1 MTGGEIRA
9 SDADRDQVAE
19 VLHTAYAEGRIT
31 PDEHAERTAAL
42 LRSRTFDDLTVLTAD
57 LVPTALAV
65 PDSGPSGISP
75 QPEPT
80 RLTAILASSKR
91 VGPWRVSRSTATNV
105 LLGDVLI
112 DLTEATFETSVVEVN
127 CAQLMGSTKI
137 RVPVG
142 TTVTLEAANILGD
155 SSVKDVGP
163 PDPSMPTVV
172 VRGFNIL
179 GDIQVRGP
187 KKPPPWRRKVA

>member
-31 PDEHAERTAAL
+31 AEELTERTAAL
-42 LRSRTFDDLTVLTAD
+42 LRSRTFDDLTALTVD
-57 LVPTALAV
+57 LLPTALAV
-65 PDSGPSGISP
+65 SDSGSSAVGT
-75 QPEPT
+75 QPEPG
-80 RLTAILASSKR
+80 RLTAVLASAKR
-91 VGPWRVSRSTATNV
+91 IGPWRVPRSTAANV
-105 LLGDVLI
+105 VLGDVLI
-112 DLTEATFETSVVEVN
+112 DLTEATFESSVIEVN
-127 CAQLMGSTKI
+127 CAQLLGSTKI

-155 SSVKDVGP
+155 SSVKDIGP

>member
-1 MTGGEIRA
+1 MTGGDLRA

-31 PDEHAERTAAL
+31 AEEHTERTAAL
-42 LRSRTFDDLTVLTAD
+42 PHSRTFDDLSELTAD
-57 LVPTALAV
+57 LVPTTLVVPPSNAV
-65 PDSGPSGISP
+65 TSP
-75 QPEPT
+75 AEPT
-80 RLTAILASSKR
+80 RLTAVLASAKR
-91 VGPWRVSRSTATNV
+91 VGPWRVPPSTAANV
-105 LLGDVLI
+105 VLGDVLI
-112 DLTEATFETSVVEVN
+112 DLTEATFESSVVEVS
-127 CAQLMGSTKI
+127 CAQLLGSTKI

-142 TTVTLEAANILGD
+142 TNVTIEAANILGD
-155 SSVKDVGP
+155 SSVKEIGP

>member
-19 VLHTAYAEGRIT
+19 VLHTAYAEGRLT
-31 PDEHAERTAAL
+31 ADEHAERTTAL
-42 LRSRTFDDLTVLTAD
+42 LRSRTFDDLAGLTAD
-57 LVPTALAV
+57 LVPTTLPV
-65 PDSGPSGISP
+65 PRAESTPATTS
-75 QPEPT
+75 EPA
-80 RLTAILASSKR
+80 RLTAMLASAKR
-91 VGPWRVSRSTATNV
+91 VGPWRVPRSTAANV

-112 DLTEATFETSVVEVN
+112 DLTEATFESPVVEVT
-127 CAQLMGSTKI
+127 CAQFLGSTKI

-142 TTVTLEAANILGD
+142 TNVTIEAANILGD
-155 SSVKDVGP
+155 SSIKEIGP
-163 PDPSMPTVV
+163 PDPSMPTVI
-172 VRGFNIL
+172 VRGFNVM

>member
-19 VLHTAYAEGRIT
+19 VLHSAYAEGRIT
-31 PDEHAERTAAL
+31 AEEHVERTAAL
-42 LRSRTFDDLTVLTAD
+42 LRSRTFDDLAGLTAD
-57 LVPTALAV
+57 LIPAALAV
-65 PDSGPSGISP
+65 PGSGSSAVSA
-75 QPEPT
+75 QAEPT
-80 RLTAILASSKR
+80 RLTAVLASAKR
-91 VGPWRVSRSTATNV
+91 IGPWRVPPSTTANV
-105 LLGDVLI
+105 VLGDVLI
-112 DLTEATFETSVVEVN
+112 DLTEATFESSEVEVS
-127 CAQLMGSTKI
+127 CAQLLGSTKI

-142 TTVTLEAANILGD
+142 TTVKLEAANILGD

-172 VRGFNIL
+172 IRGFNIM